1 MNMLQNSFGLLIKE
15 KDTGMLTLT
24 MTGDNPQQITKILD
38 SISQNYLAQ
47 NVERQ
52 AAQDAKSLDF

>member
-1 MNMLQNSFGLLIKE
+1 MLPNHLELLIKV

-24 MTGDNPQQITKILD
+24 MTGDNPQQIAKILD

-52 AAQDAKSLDF
+52 LLKMRKV

>member
-1 MNMLQNSFGLLIKE
+1 MLQNSFGVADQGKTLV
-15 KDTGMLTLT
+15 LTLT